1 MNQSKLIEGRHPTRD
16 ELDAVAPNNP
26 VQLTRCCLH
35 MGVYNTKALELT
47 GITGPEMFAPGEVV
61 VDSNGRMTGLLKE
74 RACTYMWKKVIYTEE
89 EYMQAFKCADELF
102 LSYGITNIH
111 DVGFYGEETIGLFQ
125 KAYEEDIIKTRMYHL
140 LYNTYGKNETIQ
152 WIDKFISTGIRG
164 VCKSG
169 TCRDGYRRQ
178 SSDRRGDSDNVAGV
192 HDRFRIWWT
201 WYSGAYRSGCLSANG
216 SKSGGASPHGLDI
229 GFGA

>member
-1 MNQSKLIEGRHPTRD
+1 
-16 ELDAVAPNNP
+16 
-26 VQLTRCCLH
+26 
-35 MGVYNTKALELT
+35 
-47 GITGPEMFAPGEVV
+47 
-61 VDSNGRMTGLLKE
+61 
-74 RACTYMWKKVIYTEE
+74 
-89 EYMQAFKCADELF
+89 MQAFKCADELF

-216 SKSGGASPHGLDI
+216 SKSGGASPHSLDI
-229 GFGA
+229 GFGAGYTTAQWSSNNFSQPFTHDT